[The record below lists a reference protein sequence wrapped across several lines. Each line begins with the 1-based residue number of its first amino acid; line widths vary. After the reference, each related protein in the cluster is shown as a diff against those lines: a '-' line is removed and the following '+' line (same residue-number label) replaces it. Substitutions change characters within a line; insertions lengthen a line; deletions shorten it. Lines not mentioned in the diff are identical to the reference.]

1 MIVEV
6 PTRDTLLEKLVKEV
20 KNLGVELPER
30 ELEIAVSDILR
41 WLGKSYGHGLVPTED
56 GSYTLIHECGEPYHS
71 LSAGALT
78 EALEKFVRPVHLL
91 LWALRHKTLTLI
103 DMGFGLGYNSALF
116 FHISKRVNP
125 QLKLNIIAFDKEVPK
140 KIPLLPEPFKSS
152 HKRLLDLLPEGYRD
166 GLSFKLYLGDA
177 RKTLKGVLCEADF
190 VFHDPFSPFKNPEL
204 WTLDFLKKLASRLK
218 PTGFWVSYSSAL
230 PVRKALIL
238 LGMKVSTTRPVGRSR
253 GGTLATYKSGVLPL
267 TWKEREKLLKSP
279 YSLPFRDPTLGGDP
293 LDILIDYR
301 LRVALKKYGLD
312 REGT

>member
-1 MIVEV
+1 MIVKIPSRE
-6 PTRDTLLEKLVKEV
+6 TLLERFAEKVKA
-20 KNLGVELPER
+20 LGTELPHK
-30 ELEIAVSDILR
+30 ELEIAVSDLLR
-41 WLGKSYGHGLVPTED
+41 WLRKSYGHGLVPTED

-78 EALEKFVRPVHLL
+78 EALEKFVRPVHLIF
-91 LWALRHKTLTLI
+91 WALRNKTLTLI
-103 DMGFGLGYNSALF
+103 DVGFGLGYNSALF
-116 FHISKRVNP
+116 FHISKRANP
-125 QLKLNIIAFDKEVPK
+125 KLGLNIIALDKGVPE

-166 GLSFKLYLGDA
+166 GLSLKLYLGDA
-177 RKTLKGVLCEADF
+177 RKTLKGASAEADLI
-190 VFHDPFSPFKNPEL
+190 FHDPFSPFKNPEL
-204 WTLDFLKKLASRLK
+204 WTLDFLKGLVARLK

-253 GGTLATYKSGVLPL
+253 GGTLATYESGVAPL
-267 TWKEREKLLKSP
+267 SHKEREKLLSSP
-279 YSLPFRDPTLGGDP
+279 YALPFRDPTLGADP

-301 LRVALKKYGLD
+301 LRVALKKHGLD